1 MKNLLAWI
9 AVAAVFGV
17 VLGIVLGYVE
27 ARPWAFQ
34 VPEPGGSLEA
44 SHAGHDHPEQQKLP
58 ELTIEE
64 PVFDF
69 GNMEIG
75 TSRRHT
81 FPITNEGEVPLTVK
95 YLTNTCQCTA
105 VELDGRTAEGSPPL
119 TLQPGESSSI
129 ELEWIAKGS
138 PRTFRHGA
146 TFETS
151 DPARRRLEIQV
162 TGELV
167 DSTSLNP
174 SVLQFGVVKV
184 EQLGKANLTIT
195 SYVETELEILE
206 HEVLDEQFASQVEI
220 DFQDLQPFEL
230 PNPTAKAGVRVVA
243 KYQPGKSLGPFQ
255 GLLKVKTNLAR
266 ASQLTIP
273 IAGTVV
279 GDVSVHGA
287 GWKRNLGLLKLPPIK
302 GDKGGEVKL
311 KVVIRGSEV
320 DNSQIAVAST
330 TPSELKAKVTEVK
343 QMPGDLRHVDLSV
356 SIPKGT
362 RPMARLGG
370 DLGKEGEIVLKTGH
384 PVTPEFKLRVAFIV
398 Q

>member
-1 MKNLLAWI
+1 MKQLLAWI
-9 AVAAVFGV
+9 GIAAVSGV
-17 VLGIVLGYVE
+17 VLGVVLGYVE
-27 ARPWAFQ
+27 AKPWAFS
-34 VPEPGGSLEA
+34 VPEPGGISEL
-44 SHAGHDHPEQQKLP
+44 SHAGHNHDEDAKVP
-58 ELTIEE
+58 ELAIDE
-64 PVFDF
+64 PVFEF

-75 TSRRHT
+75 TSRRHS
-81 FPITNEGEVPLTVK
+81 FPITNKGEVPLTVK
-95 YLTNTCQCTA
+95 FLSNTCQCTA
-105 VELDGRTAEGSPPL
+105 VELDGKMAEGSPPL
-119 TLQPGESSSI
+119 VLAPGESSTV

-174 SVLQFGVVKV
+174 AVLHFGVVKV
-184 EQLGKANLTIT
+184 GQPGEASLTIT
-195 SYVETELEILE
+195 SYVESELKILE
-206 HEVLDEQFASQVEI
+206 HEIVDKRFAEQVEL
-220 DFQDLQPFEL
+220 DFQELQPFEL
-230 PNPTAKAGVRVVA
+230 SNPTAKAGLRVVA

-255 GLLKVKTNLAR
+255 GFLKLKTNLSR
-266 ASQLTIP
+266 ASQLTVP

-279 GDVSVHGA
+279 GDVSMHGP
-287 GWKRNLGLLKLPPIK
+287 GWKRNKGLLKLPPIK

-311 KVVIRGSEV
+311 KMVVRGSEV
-320 DNSQIAVAST
+320 DGSQIAVAST
-330 TPSELKAKVTEVK
+330 SPSVLKAELSEIEE
-343 QMPGDLRHVDLSV
+343 MPGDLRHVNLTV

-370 DLGKEGEIVLKTGH
+370 DLGKEGEIVVKTGH